1 MAGGGG
7 RGDQLALGGPQEV
20 GEGEREL
27 LGGPWSI
34 TTSPSG
40 SADADN
46 RFCAVTWSLL
56 SRLVDLDDALAA
68 VLVLSVAVGEPLVYF
83 WSAAAEMVLLV
94 VPGEARDRAP
104 NL

>member
-1 MAGGGG
+1 MTDGGD

-34 TTSPSG
+34 MTSPSG
-40 SADADN
+40 SADAESL
-46 RFCAVTWSLL
+46 FCIVTWSLL

-68 VLVLSVAVGEPLVYF
+68 VLVLSVAAGEPLVYF
-83 WSAAAEMVLLV
+83 WSAAAEIVLLV
-94 VPGEARDRAP
+94 VPGEASDCAS